1 MMNSQIQKDD
11 SHVYINL
18 SIYNPSNSQDIIA
31 NYQKTF
37 DEVIL
42 PDPSQYEGSIIR
54 FSLQG
59 QDIPITNFRN
69 YLQTGSS
76 VNTILTVR
84 LVYNNVIYD
93 APVVWSP
100 FGPVGSE
107 ETRYYVYDYDQ
118 ICSLINNA
126 FTTATTNA
134 NLGGAGISLAPRI
147 QYDPTTNR
155 FVLYAEK
162 SRFANNVIGGVQ
174 IWFNQVLYDLFQSLP
189 FTTYDLNGFIR
200 LSVDRV
206 LNPREN
212 TATANDNTK
221 LIGAVNTWAMIQN
234 YPTLQQLNTARSIVI
249 TSDLPCVNEY
259 INSIGEVNSSNV
271 SSIQLPIVSDFILAS
286 ELGYDVFTQLNYLP
300 TAEYRIF
307 DLVSSSPLTKISLNF
322 FWSDQQGVLHPLIIS
337 PKRTISCKVM
347 FRKKGYHSGKEPDEV
362 DMTNSRSLKGSGMM
376 IKRRY

>member
-1 MMNSQIQKDD
+1 
-11 SHVYINL
+11 
-18 SIYNPSNSQDIIA
+18 
-31 NYQKTF
+31 
-37 DEVIL
+37 
-42 PDPSQYEGSIIR
+42 
-54 FSLQG
+54 
-59 QDIPITNFRN
+59 
-69 YLQTGSS
+69 
-76 VNTILTVR
+76 
-84 LVYNNVIYD
+84 
-93 APVVWSP
+93 
-100 FGPVGSE
+100 
-107 ETRYYVYDYDQ
+107 
-118 ICSLINNA
+118 
-126 FTTATTNA
+126 
-134 NLGGAGISLAPRI
+134 
-147 QYDPTTNR
+147 
-155 FVLYAEK
+155 
-162 SRFANNVIGGVQ
+162 
-174 IWFNQVLYDLFQSLP
+174 
-189 FTTYDLNGFIR
+189 
-200 LSVDRV
+200 
-206 LNPREN
+206 
-212 TATANDNTK
+212 
-221 LIGAVNTWAMIQN
+221 MIQN